1 MKLFKG
7 IVNRIPTLLMAAMM
21 VFGFWATS
29 ARATNLTL
37 SDTPLY
43 LGGNAEANIMFTLDD
58 SGSMQWEI
66 MPSSITFFAYLYP
79 HPITIY
85 GSGDYANQIPDFNSN
100 NALGLYLRTPT
111 ANVMWY
117 NPKTRYDPWLQQD
130 GTPFPPAP
138 PNCAPHNPNNP
149 GLGCINLT
157 QTNNSNQWWYNSS
170 VGWQFTNK
178 SFWPAVYNTYIPG
191 TPPIPFSFGGSPEN
205 TPGNYTQTLI
215 QPGPGTYPG
224 GANRTDCVV
233 DPTHATCTYTEEIQN
248 FANWYTYFRSRVLT
262 ARAGVGRA
270 FAQQGSNMRV
280 GFAAINQGNK
290 TIDGVTSSS
299 SLITGVRRFAGAG
312 RINWFNQL
320 YGHPIPAAGTPLRR
334 AMDSAG
340 RYYQRTD
347 NKGPWGTTPGTND
360 TTPQSTCRQS
370 YHILM
375 TDGQWNGG
383 QPFTS
388 GARQNVD
395 GQTGP
400 SITTP
405 TAFQYSPSRPYQ
417 DAWSGTLGDVAMY
430 FWNRDLRPSLANQVP
445 TNVFDPAYWQ
455 HMVNFTV
462 GLGVTGNL
470 NSDPNSPGYDLPN
483 LTTGAKSWGDPN
495 PGANSNAKVDDLWHA
510 ALNSRGTFFSAQ
522 NPTQFANGL
531 SAVLN
536 NINSRTST
544 ASSVS
549 VDSASISSS
558 SSVFQARFD
567 SGTWAGTVVSIPF
580 DLATGVFSAPA
591 WDAQTQVSAQNYD
604 TGRKIVTFDPS
615 VGGGGMPFRWGSLT
629 TAQQNALN
637 INPDTGLPDSPTP
650 KGQARLDY
658 LRGKTGISGFR
669 LRPQGVLGDIV
680 HSGPV
685 FVGAPSSHYP
695 DFWGV
700 GEPETSVLYSNF
712 VSTNA
717 SRQGMVYAGANDGML
732 HAFDAATG
740 NETFAYVPNAVFN
753 NLNRLTSTNYGL
765 SHRYYVDG
773 QSTVSDVFFGGA
785 WHTVLIGSLRGGGQG
800 IYALDITD
808 PTAASE
814 ASVATNKVLW
824 EFTDANDADMGYTF
838 GRVSIV
844 RLHNG
849 KWAAV
854 FGNGY
859 NNMVDN
865 GNDGAVNDS
874 ATGNAV
880 LYIVDIETGALIKRI
895 DTLQGLAQSTAAPPT
910 PNGLS
915 SPLAIDTNGDSI
927 TDYFYAGD
935 LQGNMWK
942 FDVTNSNVNSWKSD
956 YLTSPGNAPMPLF
969 TATDSGGG
977 RQPITTAPDVVLSHP
992 TGTGW
997 MVYFGTGKYMEPG
1010 DNNIS
1015 GQPSQ
1020 TFYGIWDK
1028 GTAPPAG
1035 FSRNHLLQ
1043 QKILQEVTTAS
1054 GSVRAI
1060 SNKGVNPAY
1069 QINWHTGAG
1078 LPTGSPPTTHLGW
1091 YIDLINTDP
1100 ATAPLNNYGEKLITR
1115 PFVIS
1120 GKVIF
1125 NTFLPPSDPCAFGG
1139 DGWLMLMD
1147 AVDGGGLSLG
1157 AGGFDVNGDNVVD
1170 SQDYVQVNYDANG
1183 DGVVDANDKIVA
1195 GGIKS
1200 GGGLGGITMVHNQ
1213 NIGNGNSRVLSGQ
1226 NQSGAGGGAG
1236 VGNALTNFGLP
1247 QGGRKSWI
1255 RLQ

>member
-7 IVNRIPTLLMAAMM
+7 TVNQVSTLLMAMIMAMSM
-21 VFGFWATS
+21 WSTS

-37 SDTPLY
+37 SDTPLFI
-43 LGGNAEANIMFTLDD
+43 GGNAEANIMFTLDD

-79 HPITIY
+79 HPNTIY
-85 GSGDYANQIPDFNSN
+85 GSGDYSNQTADFNSN

-130 GTPFPPAP
+130 GTSFPAAA
-138 PNCAPHNPNNP
+138 PNCAPHNPFNP
-149 GLGCINLT
+149 GLGCIDLT
-157 QTNNSNQWWYNSS
+157 QTNNSTQWWYNSS

-178 SFWPAVYNTYIPG
+178 TFWPAVYNTYIPG
-191 TPPIPFSFGGSPEN
+191 TPPIPFSFGASPEN
-205 TPGNYTQTLI
+205 TSGNYTQTLI

-224 GANRTDCVV
+224 GPNRTDCVV

-262 ARAGVGRA
+262 ARAGIGRA

-290 TIDGVTSSS
+290 NIDGVNSSS

-340 RYYQRTD
+340 RYYQRSD
-347 NKGPWGTTPGTND
+347 NKGPWGNTPGTND

-383 QPFTS
+383 NPFTG
-388 GARQNVD
+388 GANQNVD
-395 GQTGP
+395 GQNGP

-405 TAFQYSPSRPYQ
+405 TFFQYLAANPYQ
-417 DAWSGTLGDVAMY
+417 DGVSGTLGDVAMY
-430 FWNRDLRPSLANQVP
+430 FWNRDLRPGLANQVP

-470 NSDPNSPGYDLPN
+470 NPDPNSPGYDLPA
-483 LTTGAKSWGDPN
+483 LTSGTKSWGN
-495 PGANSNAKVDDLWHA
+495 PFGSSNAKVDDLWHA

-549 VDSASISSS
+549 VDSSSISSN

-567 SGTWAGTVVSIPF
+567 SGTWSGDIVSIPLN
-580 DLATGVFSAPA
+580 LATGVFSAPA
-591 WDAQTQVSAQNYD
+591 WSAQTQVSAQNYD
-604 TGRKIVTFDPS
+604 TGRKIVTFDS
-615 VGGGGMPFRWGSLT
+615 SAGGGGMPFRLGSLT
-629 TAQQNALN
+629 PAQKAVLDT
-637 INPDTGLPDSPTP
+637 NPDTGVADGLSQSRLNYIR
-650 KGQARLDY
+650 GQ
-658 LRGKTGISGFR
+658 TGISGFR
-669 LRPQGVLGDIV
+669 SRPNGVLGDIV

-685 FVGAPSSHYP
+685 FVGAPNNSYP
-695 DFWGV
+695 NFWGASA
-700 GEPETSVLYSNF
+700 PESLVPYSTF
-712 VSTNA
+712 VTNHLN
-717 SRQGMVYAGANDGML
+717 RQGMVYAGGNDGML
-732 HAFDAATG
+732 HAFNATTG
-740 NETFAYVPNAVFN
+740 DETFAYVPNAVFG
-753 NLNRLTSTNYGL
+753 NLNRLTSPNYGL
-765 SHRYYVDG
+765 SHKYYVDG
-773 QSTVSDVFFGGA
+773 QSTSADVFFGGA
-785 WHTVLIGSLRGGGQG
+785 WHTVLVGTLRGGGQG
-800 IYALDITD
+800 VYALDITD
-808 PTAASE
+808 PNVVSE
-814 ASVATNKVLW
+814 ASVAANKVLW
-824 EFTDANDADMGYTF
+824 EFTDVNDADLGYTF
-838 GRVSIV
+838 GKPSIV

-865 GNDGAVNDS
+865 GNDGATSDS
-874 ATGNAV
+874 TTGNAV
-880 LYIVDIETGALIKRI
+880 LYIVDIETGALIRKI
-895 DTLQGLAQSTAAPPT
+895 DTLQGLAQSTTAPPT

-915 SPLAIDTNGDSI
+915 SPLGIDINGDSI

-935 LQGNMWK
+935 LQGNVWK
-942 FDVTNSNVNSWKSD
+942 FDVTDILNVSNWNSA
-956 YLTSPGNAPMPLF
+956 YLTAPPTFAPVPLF
-969 TATDSGGG
+969 TATDVNGV
-977 RQPITTAPDVVLSHP
+977 RQPITTGVDVVLHHP
-992 TGTGW
+992 TGVGSL
-997 MVYFGTGKYMEPG
+997 VYFGTGKYMEPG

-1015 GQPSQ
+1015 GQPTQ
-1020 TFYGIWDK
+1020 TFYAIWDK
-1028 GTAPPAG
+1028 GIAPPAG

-1043 QKILQEVTTAS
+1043 QKVLQEITTTN

-1060 SNKGVNPAY
+1060 SNKGVSTVY

-1078 LPTGSPPTTHLGW
+1078 LPTGLPPTTHLGW

-1100 ATAPLNNYGEKLITR
+1100 LAAPLDNHGEKLITR
-1115 PFVIS
+1115 PFVIA

-1125 NTFLPPSDPCAFGG
+1125 NTFLPPTDPCAFGG
-1139 DGWLMLMD
+1139 DGWLMIMD
-1147 AVDGGGLSLG
+1147 AFEGGGLSLG
-1157 AGGFDVNGDNVVD
+1157 AGGFDVNGDNTVD

-1183 DGVVDANDKIVA
+1183 DGVTDANDKIVA

-1226 NQSGAGGGAG
+1226 NLTGGGAG
-1236 VGNALTNFGLP
+1236 ISSPLTNFGLP